1 MKQILLARLP
11 GVEDFLLNAFKSS
24 GALVYYQT
32 IELAQMEGGKP
43 R

>member
-1 MKQILLARLP
+1 MKQVLLARMP

-32 IELAQMEGGKP
+32 IELATDGGGKP
-43 R
+43 Q